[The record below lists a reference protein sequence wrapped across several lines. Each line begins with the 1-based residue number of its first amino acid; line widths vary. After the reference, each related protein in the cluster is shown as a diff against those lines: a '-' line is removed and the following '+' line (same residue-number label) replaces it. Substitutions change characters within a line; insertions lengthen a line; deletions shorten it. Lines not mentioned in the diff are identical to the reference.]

1 MLLTTILFGLPLI
14 GFACAKTAQP
24 FPTPQVEKRLE
35 PYCVNG
41 VRGPPSKTWDSVP
54 TTPNAEAGVAT
65 WEDLDKFGH
74 AKVSYLAQ
82 HYLSVVLQYLI

>member
-41 VRGPPSKTWDSVP
+41 VRGPPSKTWDSGKFIFMH
-54 TTPNAEAGVAT
+54 TSDTYHHTPSSSMKLTRYFFLFKSPEM
-65 WEDLDKFGH
+65 H
-74 AKVSYLAQ
+74 
-82 HYLSVVLQYLI
+82 